1 MAQATVGLNPVI
13 SGSGTNLKVIEY
25 AACGLIIVSTSLGI
39 RGWEWSPGQHF
50 IKVEPN
56 AQSLGNGLQ
65 EVGKFVAENSS
76 EINSKVGIKNSSGT
90 LWKMQVQQLGWKRL
104 AANFSIALKQILR

>member
-1 MAQATVGLNPVI
+1 MD
-13 SGSGTNLKVIEY
+13 
-25 AACGLIIVSTSLGI
+25 
-39 RGWEWSPGQHF
+39 PGQHF

-90 LWKMQVQQLGWKRL
+90 LWKMQSSTAWMETAGCKFQHRVET
-104 AANFSIALKQILR
+104 NFAINIQCVI